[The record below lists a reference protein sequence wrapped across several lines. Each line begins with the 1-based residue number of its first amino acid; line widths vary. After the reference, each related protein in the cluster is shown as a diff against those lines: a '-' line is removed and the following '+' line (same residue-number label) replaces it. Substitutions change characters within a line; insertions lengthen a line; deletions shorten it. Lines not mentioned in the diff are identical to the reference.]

1 MSNNCLITRLKAVV
15 DDDTLPKVRIM
26 EQFTLDAI
34 AASGNQNMTT
44 EQKWALNN
52 FFYEIGAIDNSGL
65 FNKID
70 HLFIPFI
77 SNDNLDYAFVDYKNN
92 ERLIIPDSSK
102 EILSFRSKGVICV
115 NENNNALTTID
126 TAYERYSDN
135 MSIGVFCTEK
145 NKTFGGFKNGDSTQG
160 TADFSMTAQSGDTP
174 SWIGATASY
183 KLGSNPSSV
192 TRYRYSGDDLRLDGF
207 IYNCINQN
215 INFYQYKGRTL
226 VPQTMEQDNF
236 VHYKT
241 SPYRLRINIQTETLE
256 NTAAIGLLFV
266 GAPLSES
273 EITIIKDEVALL
285 KAAFVN

>member
-15 DDDTLPKVRIM
+15 DDDSLPKIRFM

-34 AASGNQNMTT
+34 TASGNQNMTT
-44 EQKWALNN
+44 KQKWALNN
-52 FFYEIGAIDNSGL
+52 FFYGIGAIDNSGP
-65 FNKID
+65 FSKID

-92 ERLIIPDSSK
+92 ERIILPDTSK
-102 EILSFRSKGVICV
+102 EALSFRNKGVICV
-115 NENNNALTTID
+115 VESNNVIATID
-126 TAYERYSDN
+126 AAYERYSDN
-135 MSIGVFCTEK
+135 MSVGVFCTEK
-145 NKTFGGFKNGDSTQG
+145 NKTFGGFRNGDSNQG
-160 TADFSMTAQSGDTP
+160 TAEFSMNIQSGATP

-192 TRYRYSGDDLRLDGF
+192 TRYRYSGGDLRLDGF

-215 INFYQYKGRTL
+215 INFYQYRDGIL
-226 VPQTMEQDNF
+226 VPQTLEQNNF

-241 SPYRLRINIQTETLE
+241 SPYRLRINIQTSTLE

-266 GAPLSES
+266 GEPLSES
-273 EITIIKDEVALL
+273 EITIMKDEVALL
-285 KAAFVN
+285 KTAFVN